1 MNSAVAA
8 AQLWSHTKCLQETFN
23 SDSEKTISKELLC

>member
-8 AQLWSHTKCLQETFN
+8 AQLWSHTKCLQETSN
-23 SDSEKTISKELLC
+23 SGSEKMISKALLC